1 MGVEEREEGLDS
13 QTQILSEQGG
23 TLDNALVQFS
33 KLFFLHYKIKIYL
46 QQIAINSK

>member
-23 TLDNALVQFS
+23 TLDNTLVQFS
-33 KLFFLHYKIKIYL
+33 KILFFFTL
-46 QQIAINSK
+46 QN